1 MTTPAVY
8 IEPILCSDT
17 LSRREAE
24 QQASLTLAQRI
35 AGPDAVIEHY
45 SDGAPYIP
53 GFSGHISLTHCSPLA
68 AIAVSS
74 SPHIGIDAEIWR
86 PQLQRIAHK
95 FLSPAQI
102 PYWSAS
108 LLRLLFAWTIK
119 EAVYKAAR
127 TPGLP
132 LHNITLP
139 SPATLSA
146 LNSPSTPLISSTPDS
161 RQWRISVIATS
172 PVFIT
177 VVNKI

>member
-1 MTTPAVY
+1 MTTPAIY

-86 PQLQRIAHK
+86 PQLQRVASK
-95 FLSPAQI
+95 FLSPAQL

-108 LLRLLFAWTIK
+108 PLRLL
-119 EAVYKAAR
+119 AR

-139 SPATLSA
+139 SAATLSA
-146 LNSPSTPLISSTPDS
+146 LSSPSTPLISSTPDS

-177 VVNKI
+177 AVNKI

>member
-1 MTTPAVY
+1 MTAPVVFTA
-8 IEPILCSDT
+8 PIPCHGP

-24 QQASLTLAQRI
+24 REASLLLARRV
-35 AGPDAVIEHY
+35 AGPDAVIHHY
-45 SDGAPYIP
+45 SDGAPFIP
-53 GFSGHISLTHCSPLA
+53 GFSGHISLTHCRSLA

-86 PQLQRIAHK
+86 PQLIRVAPK
-95 FLSPAQI
+95 FLSPSEL

-108 LLRLLFAWTIK
+108 PLRLLFAWTVK

-132 LHNITLP
+132 LHSIALP
-139 SPATLSA
+139 DVSNPRLLIA
-146 LNSPSTPLISSTPDS
+146 STPPAFL
-161 RQWRISVIATS
+161 WRISVIATS

-177 VVNKI
+177 TVNKF